1 MKILHNI
8 FELTVMNNVEYE
20 GDSDNEDIDNDDES
34 ENLFNI
40 S

>member
-1 MKILHNI
+1 
-8 FELTVMNNVEYE
+8 MNNVENE

-40 S
+40 SMVMLW